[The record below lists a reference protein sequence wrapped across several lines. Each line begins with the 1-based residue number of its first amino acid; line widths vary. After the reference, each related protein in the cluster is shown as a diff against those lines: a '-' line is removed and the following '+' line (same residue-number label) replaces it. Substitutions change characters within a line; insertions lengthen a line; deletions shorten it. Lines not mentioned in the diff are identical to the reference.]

1 MVRTLPR
8 VQTLSAAVSE
18 VIDSNRRDGYNPT
31 RFVGITQDGT
41 APNLLEVCRKLILNP
56 ETLEWLES
64 GLESF
69 PQILTLE
76 DFVSQFGAAWG
87 FDTKTV
93 EMAISRVERFN
104 QISGGTRY
112 RLQ

>member
-1 MVRTLPR
+1 MARPLPN
-8 VQTLSAAVSE
+8 VQTLSAAVCE

-41 APNLLEVCRKLILNP
+41 APNLLEVCRKLIMNP

-64 GLESF
+64 GLEGF

-76 DFVSQFGAAWG
+76 DFVSRFGAAWG
-87 FDTKTV
+87 FDQTTV
-93 EMAISRVERFN
+93 EMAASRVQRFD
-104 QISGGTRY
+104 QIAGAARY
-112 RLQ
+112 RSQ